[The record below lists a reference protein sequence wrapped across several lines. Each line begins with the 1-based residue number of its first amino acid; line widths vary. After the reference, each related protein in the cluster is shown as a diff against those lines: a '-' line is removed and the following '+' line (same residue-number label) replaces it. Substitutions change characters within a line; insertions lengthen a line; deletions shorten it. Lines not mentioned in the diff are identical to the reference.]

1 MKETL
6 FLLKFELTKFWALC
20 MSDLNDGVAEPIFHY
35 LYFVAN
41 ERDEVSFVGL
51 KYFVYKLMSFRYFI
65 K

>member
-1 MKETL
+1 
-6 FLLKFELTKFWALC
+6 

-35 LYFVAN
+35 LYFLAN